1 MNSMTAFGRGEATNG
16 VVTVVVELRSV
27 NHRFRDLNARIPR
40 EYNALE
46 PRVVTLLR
54 DRFERGRI
62 DCTVRR
68 VGPEGPNT
76 VRPDLELAE
85 ATWQAMRAVA
95 RRLQVDEGKVTL
107 DHVFAQPGVLTVA
120 EADHDVSH
128 EWELLEPAL
137 VGAADHLATMRSR
150 EGRALKRDLQQH
162 LGELMRHLE
171 TMAELSDGIAASL
184 HKRFEER
191 LQALLQDRVDA
202 ARLAQEAAILAD
214 KADVNEELARLA
226 SHCDQFR
233 DQLAATEPVGRKMEF
248 LIQEM
253 HREVNTVGSKAIG
266 EHASRTVVQMKS
278 ALEKLRE
285 QAANVE

>member
-27 NHRFRDLNARIPR
+27 NHRFRDLNTRIPR

-46 PRVVTLLR
+46 PRVVNLLR
-54 DRFERGRI
+54 SRFERGRI

-68 VGPEGPNT
+68 VGPGGPNT
-76 VRPDLELAE
+76 VRRDLELAE
-85 ATWQAMRAVA
+85 ATWTAMREVA
-95 RRLQVDEGKVTL
+95 RRLQIEDSAVTL
-107 DHVFAQPGVLTVA
+107 QHVFAQPGVLTVT

-137 VGAADHLATMRSR
+137 EGAAEHLATMRAR

-162 LGELMRHLE
+162 LGELIRHLD
-171 TMAELSDGIAASL
+171 TMGGLTAGITAHL
-184 HKRFEER
+184 HRRLDER
-191 LQALLQDRVDA
+191 LRNLLQDKVDPS
-202 ARLAQEAAILAD
+202 RLAQEAAILAD
-214 KADVNEELARLA
+214 KADVSEEIARLG
-226 SHCDQFR
+226 SHCDQFK
-233 DQLAATEPVGRKMEF
+233 DLLAATEPVGRKMEF

>member
-27 NHRFRDLNARIPR
+27 NHRFRDLNLKLPR

-46 PRVVTLLR
+46 PRVTNVLR
-54 DRFERGRI
+54 ERFDRGRI

-68 VGPEGPNT
+68 IGPEGPNT
-76 VRPDLELAE
+76 VSPDLRLA
-85 ATWQAMRAVA
+85 AAYARAAQAVA
-95 RRLQVDEGKVTL
+95 QRLQLDEKVDLAWLLG
-107 DHVFAQPGVLTVA
+107 QPGVLAITEV
-120 EADHDVSH
+120 ELDPTH

-137 VGAADHLATMRSR
+137 TGAAEHLADMRAR
-150 EGRALKRDLQQH
+150 EGRALRKDLQQH
-162 LGELMRHLE
+162 IGEMLRYLGEMR
-171 TMAELSDGIAASL
+171 ASSSGVVEAL
-184 HKRFEER
+184 RRRFDER
-191 LQALLQDRVDA
+191 LRALVGEQFDPV
-202 ARLAQEAAILAD
+202 RLAQEAALLAD
-214 KADVNEELARLA
+214 KADVSEELARLE
-226 SHCDQFR
+226 SHLDQFR
-233 DQLAATEPVGRKMEF
+233 ELLAGQEPAGRKMEF

-266 EHASRTVVQMKS
+266 ENASRIVVQMKS

>member
-27 NHRFRDLNARIPR
+27 NHRFRDLNLKLPR
-40 EYNALE
+40 EYGALE
-46 PRVVTLLR
+46 PRTSNLLR
-54 DRFERGRI
+54 ERFERGRI

-76 VRPDLELAE
+76 VSPDLRLA
-85 ATWQAMRAVA
+85 AAYARAAQAVA
-95 RRLQVDEGKVTL
+95 QHLQIDGKVDL
-107 DHVFAQPGVLTVA
+107 AWLLSQPGVLAITDT
-120 EADHDVSH
+120 ELDPTH

-137 VGAADHLATMRSR
+137 VGAADHLADMRAR
-150 EGRALKRDLQQH
+150 EGRALRKDLQQH
-162 LGELMRHLE
+162 VGELVRHLE
-171 TMAELSDGIAASL
+171 ELRSASSGVVDAL
-184 HKRFEER
+184 RRRFDER
-191 LQALLQDRVDA
+191 LKALLGEHVDPT
-202 ARLAQEAAILAD
+202 RLAEEAALLAD
-214 KADVNEELARLA
+214 KADVSEELARLE
-226 SHCDQFR
+226 SHLDQFR
-233 DQLAATEPVGRKMEF
+233 ELLAGQQPAGRKMEF

-266 EHASRTVVQMKS
+266 ENAGRIVVAMKS

>member
-27 NHRFRDLNARIPR
+27 NHRFRDLNTRLPR

-46 PRVVTLLR
+46 PRVVNLLR
-54 DRFERGRI
+54 ERFERGRI
-62 DCTVRR
+62 DCTIRR
-68 VGPEGPNT
+68 VGPDGPNT
-76 VRPDLELAE
+76 VRPDLRLAE
-85 ATWQAMRAVA
+85 ATWTAMREVA
-95 RRLQVDEGKVTL
+95 RHLQVAEAQITL
-107 DHVFAQPGVLTVA
+107 HHVLSQPGVLTVT
-120 EADHDVSH
+120 EADQDVSH

-137 VGAADHLATMRSR
+137 QGATEHLATMRGR

-162 LGELMRHLE
+162 LGELIRLLQEMD
-171 TMAELSDGIAASL
+171 ELSGGVTKAL
-184 HKRFEER
+184 HKRLEER
-191 LQALLQDRVDA
+191 LQGLLQDRVDP

-214 KADVNEELARLA
+214 KADISEELARLT

-233 DQLAATEPVGRKMEF
+233 DLLVSTEPVGRKMEF

-266 EHASRTVVQMKS
+266 ERASRTVVRMKS

>member
-27 NHRFRDLNARIPR
+27 NHRFRDLNTRIPR

-46 PRVVTLLR
+46 PRVVTQLR
-54 DRFERGRI
+54 ERFERGRI

-76 VRPDLELAE
+76 VRPDLRLAE
-85 ATWQAMRAVA
+85 ATWQAMRDVA
-95 RRLQVDEGKVTL
+95 RHLQADESQITL
-107 DHVFAQPGVLTVA
+107 HHVLSQPGVLTVTEA
-120 EADHDVSH
+120 EHDVSH

-137 VGAADHLATMRSR
+137 VGAAEHLATMRAR

-171 TMAELSDGIAASL
+171 TMDTLTEGIAASL
-184 HKRFEER
+184 HKRLDER
-191 LQALLQDRVDA
+191 LQALLQDRVDSN
-202 ARLAQEAAILAD
+202 RLTQEAAILAD
-214 KADVNEELARLA
+214 KADVNEELSRLA
-226 SHCDQFR
+226 SHCEQFR
-233 DQLAATEPVGRKMEF
+233 DLLAAQEPVGRKMEF

-266 EHASRTVVQMKS
+266 EHASRTVVLMKS
-278 ALEKLRE
+278 SLEKLRE

>member
-27 NHRFRDLNARIPR
+27 NHRFRDLNTRIPR

-46 PRVVTLLR
+46 PRVVNLLR
-54 DRFERGRI
+54 ERFERGRI
-62 DCTVRR
+62 DCTIRR

-85 ATWQAMRAVA
+85 ATWNAMREVA
-95 RRLQVDEGKVTL
+95 RRLQVDESAVTL
-107 DHVFAQPGVLTVA
+107 QHVFAQPGVLNVT
-120 EADHDVSH
+120 EADRDVSH

-137 VGAADHLATMRSR
+137 MGAAEHLATMRAR

-171 TMAELSDGIAASL
+171 TMGELSSGITAHL
-184 HKRFEER
+184 HKRLNER
-191 LQALLQDRVDA
+191 LQSLLQDKVDS
-202 ARLAQEAAILAD
+202 ARLTQEAAILAD
-214 KADVNEELARLA
+214 KADVNEELSRLS
-226 SHCDQFR
+226 SHGDQFR
-233 DQLAATEPVGRKMEF
+233 DLLAQSEPVGRKMEF

-266 EHASRTVVQMKS
+266 EHASRTVVLMKS

>member
-27 NHRFRDLNARIPR
+27 NHRFRDLNTRLPR

-46 PRVVTLLR
+46 PRVVNLLR
-54 DRFERGRI
+54 ERFERGRI
-62 DCTVRR
+62 DCTIRR
-68 VGPEGPNT
+68 VGPDGPNT
-76 VRPDLELAE
+76 VRPDLRLAE
-85 ATWQAMRAVA
+85 ATWTAMREVA
-95 RRLQVDEGKVTL
+95 RHLQVDEAQITL
-107 DHVFAQPGVLTVA
+107 HHVLSQPGVLTVT
-120 EADHDVSH
+120 EADQDVSH

-137 VGAADHLATMRSR
+137 QGATEHLATMRGR

-162 LGELMRHLE
+162 LGELIRLLQEMD
-171 TMAELSDGIAASL
+171 ELSGGVTKAL
-184 HKRFEER
+184 HKRLEER
-191 LQALLQDRVDA
+191 LQGLLQDRVDP

-214 KADVNEELARLA
+214 KADISEELARLT

-233 DQLAATEPVGRKMEF
+233 DLLVSTEPVGRKMEF

-266 EHASRTVVQMKS
+266 ERASRTVVRMKS

>member
-16 VVTVVVELRSV
+16 AVLVVVELRSV
-27 NHRFRDLNARIPR
+27 NHRFRDLNTRLPR

-46 PRVVTLLR
+46 PRVVSLLR
-54 DRFERGRI
+54 QRFERGRI
-62 DCTVRR
+62 DCTIRR
-68 VGPEGPNT
+68 VGPDGPNT
-76 VRPDLELAE
+76 VLPDLRLAE
-85 ATWQAMRAVA
+85 AYLKAMRDVA
-95 RRLQVDEGKVTL
+95 RHLQLDEGAVTL
-107 DHVFAQPGVLTVA
+107 QHVLAKPGVLELT
-120 EADHDVSH
+120 EGERDVTH

-137 VGAADHLATMRSR
+137 TGAAEHLATMRAR

-162 LGELMRHLE
+162 LGELIRHLDA
-171 TMAELSDGIAASL
+171 MRKLSAGVITAL
-184 HKRFEER
+184 HKRMHDR
-191 LQALLQDRVDA
+191 LANLLSDKVDP

-214 KADVNEELARLA
+214 KADISEELARLE
-226 SHCDQFR
+226 SHGDQFR
-233 DQLAATEPVGRKMEF
+233 ELLVAQEPSGRKMEF

-266 EHASRTVVQMKS
+266 ERASRTVVLMKS

>member
-16 VVTVVVELRSV
+16 AVLVGVELRSV
-27 NHRFRDLNARIPR
+27 NHRFRDLNTRLPR

-46 PRVVTLLR
+46 PRVVSLLR
-54 DRFERGRI
+54 ERFERGRI
-62 DCTVRR
+62 DCTIRR
-68 VGPEGPNT
+68 VGPDGPNT
-76 VRPDLELAE
+76 VRPDLRLAE
-85 ATWQAMRAVA
+85 AYLSAMRDVA
-95 RRLQVDEGKVTL
+95 QHLQLGEDAVTL
-107 DHVFAQPGVLTVA
+107 QHVLAQPGVLELTEA
-120 EADHDVSH
+120 EHDVTH

-137 VGAADHLATMRSR
+137 TGAAEHLATMRAR

-162 LGELMRHLE
+162 LGELIRRCEDMRTL
-171 TMAELSDGIAASL
+171 AAGVIAAL
-184 HKRFEER
+184 HKRMHER
-191 LQALLQDRVDA
+191 LANLLTDKVDPT
-202 ARLAQEAAILAD
+202 RLAQEAAILAD
-214 KADVNEELARLA
+214 KADISEELARLE

-233 DQLAATEPVGRKMEF
+233 DLLVATEPIGRKMEF

-266 EHASRTVVQMKS
+266 EQASRTVVQMKS

>member
-27 NHRFRDLNARIPR
+27 NHRFRDLNTRIPR

-46 PRVVTLLR
+46 PRVVNLLR
-54 DRFERGRI
+54 QRFERGRI

-85 ATWQAMRAVA
+85 ATFTAMREVA
-95 RRLQVDEGKVTL
+95 RRLQIDESAVTL
-107 DHVFAQPGVLTVA
+107 QHVFAQPGVLNVTEA
-120 EADHDVSH
+120 ERDVSH

-137 VGAADHLATMRSR
+137 LGATEHLATMRAR
-150 EGRALKRDLQQH
+150 EGRALKSDLQQH
-162 LGELMRHLE
+162 LGELMRHLV
-171 TMAELSDGIAASL
+171 TMSELTEGITAHL
-184 HKRFEER
+184 HKRMNER
-191 LQALLQDRVDA
+191 LQALLQDKVDS
-202 ARLAQEAAILAD
+202 ARLTQEAAILAD
-214 KADVNEELARLA
+214 KADVSEELARLA

-233 DQLAATEPVGRKMEF
+233 DLLSQQEPAGRKMEF

>member
-27 NHRFRDLNARIPR
+27 NHRFRDLNTRIPR
-40 EYNALE
+40 EYNPLE
-46 PRVVTLLR
+46 PRVVNVLR
-54 DRFERGRI
+54 SSFERGRI
-62 DCTVRR
+62 DCTIRR

-76 VRPDLELAE
+76 VRSDLRLAE
-85 ATWQAMRAVA
+85 ATWQAMREVA
-95 RRLQVDEGKVTL
+95 RHLQVDESLITL
-107 DHVFAQPGVLTVA
+107 NHVLAQPGVLNVT
-120 EADHDVSH
+120 ETEHDVSH
-128 EWELLEPAL
+128 EWELVEPAL
-137 VGAADHLATMRSR
+137 LGAAEHLATMRGR

-162 LGELMRHLE
+162 LGELMRHLD
-171 TMAELSDGIAASL
+171 TMSDLTAGITAHL
-184 HKRFEER
+184 HRRLEER
-191 LQALLQDRVDA
+191 LQALLKDKVDA
-202 ARLAQEAAILAD
+202 TRLAQEAAILAD
-214 KADVNEELARLA
+214 KADINEEVARLA
-226 SHCDQFR
+226 SHGDQFR
-233 DQLAATEPVGRKMEF
+233 ELLAASEPVGRKMEF